1 MDDKPKKNPLVE
13 EALAGDSKQGADSA
27 AALPAKLERYSNAHR
42 RTVDMAKYA
51 MDKGEKDIW
60 IKLSGCGNYLLF
72 REYYTKDLVRLHAAQ
87 FCKLHLLCPLC
98 AVRRA
103 VKTMKAYKDRFD
115 VLQVAHPGIRLSLM
129 TVTVKDGPC
138 LKERQD
144 HLVKSLRKLVRAR
157 SRERSRDSELK
168 KCLAAVWSFEC
179 KRGKNSNLWHPH
191 VHMLVLHF
199 DDLDAFALSQQWH
212 DVTGDSM
219 IVDIRPV
226 ADPNEDIGGFCE
238 VFKYALKI
246 DDLPFEDNWHAFET
260 LRGKRL
266 VASFGEFRGV
276 EVPDSL
282 TDEPL
287 DSLPFVEHFYRY
299 GNGVGYSLAGSS
311 TACEG
316 KPRDETSMVSFK
328 VGNRRPMIVDD
339 GPYVSLHLRLLRK
352 KHGVFAPKL
361 TAGRKE

>member
-1 MDDKPKKNPLVE
+1 LDDKPKKNPLNE
-13 EALAGDSKQGADSA
+13 DALAGDSKQGADSA

-72 REYYTKDLVRLHAAQ
+72 REYYTKDMVRLHAAQ

-103 VKTMKAYKDRFD
+103 VKTMSAYKDRYD
-115 VLQVAHPGIRLSLM
+115 VLKALYPDIRLSFITL
-129 TVTVKDGPC
+129 TVKDGED
-138 LKERQD
+138 LKERHA
-144 HLVKSLRKLVRAR
+144 HLTRSFQKLTSAR
-157 SRERSRDSELK
+157 RRERSKFSEFK
-168 KCLAAVWSFEC
+168 KCIAGVGSTEC
-179 KRGKNSNLWHPH
+179 KRGKNSLLWHPH
-191 VHMLVLHF
+191 VHILVLHF
-199 DDLDAFALSQQWH
+199 DDLDSFALSKQWH
-212 DVTGDSM
+212 EATGDSM

-246 DDLPFEDNWHAFET
+246 DDLPFVDNWHAFQT

-266 VASFGEFRGV
+266 VTSFGEFRGV
-276 EVPDSL
+276 EVPESL

-299 GNGVGYSLAGSS
+299 FDGVGYSLAGSGLMRS
-311 TACEG
+311 PKAIDEGATAG
-316 KPRDETSMVSFK
+316 AKRVK
-328 VGNRRPMIVDD
+328 RRPMLVDEK
-339 GPYVSLHLRLLRK
+339 PYVKLHLRQLQK
-352 KHGVFAPKL
+352 KHGKPL
-361 TAGRKE
+361 R

>member
-1 MDDKPKKNPLVE
+1 
-13 EALAGDSKQGADSA
+13 
-27 AALPAKLERYSNAHR
+27 
-42 RTVDMAKYA
+42 

-115 VLQVAHPGIRLSLM
+115 VLKALHPGVRLSFITL
-129 TVTVKDGPC
+129 TVKDGES
-138 LKERQD
+138 LKERQA
-144 HLVKSLRKLVRAR
+144 HLTRSLKKLTSAR
-157 SRERSRDSELK
+157 TRDRTKFSELK
-168 KCLAAVWSFEC
+168 KCIAAVWSFEC
-179 KRGKNSNLWHPH
+179 KRGKNSKLWHPH

-199 DDLDAFALSQQWH
+199 DDLDPFALSTQWFEA
-212 DVTGDSM
+212 TGDSM

-226 ADPNEDIGGFCE
+226 SDPVEDIGGFCE

-246 DDLPFEDNWHAFET
+246 DDLPFDDNWQAFET

-266 VASFGEFRGV
+266 VGSFGEFRGV
-276 EVPDSL
+276 EVPEAL

-287 DSLPFVEHFYRY
+287 DSLPYVEHFFKFLP
-299 GNGVGYSLAGSS
+299 GVGYSYAQ
-311 TACEG
+311 
-316 KPRDETSMVSFK
+316 KPTGERNE
-328 VGNRRPMIVDD
+328 
-339 GPYVSLHLRLLRK
+339 
-352 KHGVFAPKL
+352 
-361 TAGRKE
+361 